1 MLLRYGLILITLLA
15 LALNTNATVVAYYE
29 FDETQ
34 GGASN
39 ALNSVEGSNIPLLND
54 NWGNLNGSGQ
64 LIINGSVSS
73 SQLQLNDAALGGTI
87 YTRIDFQSWNSNNES
102 SDVRFKY
109 GVRLKNGSTDSSTI
123 SEVLNL
129 TLKLT
134 PENSSENSILAVIGQ
149 GSFTWTST
157 IQNSNSS
164 EVSYILEVNTDND
177 TFSVWIDRDSEGTYS
192 KLKYTYL
199 LYKC

>member
-64 LIINGSVSS
+64 LIINGSVST

-149 GSFTWTST
+149 DSFTWTST
-157 IQNSNSS
+157 IQNPDSS

-177 TFSVWIDRDSEGTYS
+177 TFSVWIDRDSEG
-192 KLKYTYL
+192 
-199 LYKC
+199 